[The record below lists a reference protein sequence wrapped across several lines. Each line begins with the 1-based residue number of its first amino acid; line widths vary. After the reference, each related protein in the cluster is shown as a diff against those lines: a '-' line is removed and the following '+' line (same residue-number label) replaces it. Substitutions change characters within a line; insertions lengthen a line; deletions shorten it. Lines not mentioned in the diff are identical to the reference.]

1 MTKMLLKYNEFCTQR
16 LFTYLTYPSQA
27 TVSFNVLQSVM
38 CSHRLRVLGLPED
51 LQEVIIGEEVEPRE
65 ALPLGLKI
73 HVQ

>member
-1 MTKMLLKYNEFCTQR
+1 MSFALKAFH
-16 LFTYLTYPSQA
+16 LFNIPITSYSKFYCASIG
-27 TVSFNVLQSVM
+27 M
-38 CSHRLRVLGLPED
+38 CSHRLGVLGLTKD